1 MWVARSATHRRLDA
15 AMAHHKVFNCWTT
28 LCVTQSLKGRHGDTL
43 CMQPSSSAAM
53 AISRGDMV
61 RIKRP
66 ESYWFNEV
74 GKVASIDTSGIRYP
88 VVVRFEQVNY
98 NGLQGS
104 DGGINTNNFALD
116 ELEPA

>member
-1 MWVARSATHRRLDA
+1 MAQGPKSTDQGDIVCRTGTEGKTWRYARSAFW
-15 AMAHHKVFNCWTT
+15 FNE
-28 LCVTQSLKGRHGDTL
+28 
-43 CMQPSSSAAM
+43 AM

-66 ESYWFNEV
+66 ESFWYNGV

-98 NGLQGS
+98 NGIQGS

>member
-1 MWVARSATHRRLDA
+1 MLFGFSE
-15 AMAHHKVFNCWTT
+15 
-28 LCVTQSLKGRHGDTL
+28 
-43 CMQPSSSAAM
+43 AM

-66 ESYWFNEV
+66 ESFWYNGV

-98 NGLQGS
+98 NGIQGS
-104 DGGINTNNFALD
+104 DGGINTNTSALD
-116 ELEPA
+116 DLEPA

>member
-1 MWVARSATHRRLDA
+1 MLAWRRARTQLIRA
-15 AMAHHKVFNCWTT
+15 T
-28 LCVTQSLKGRHGDTL
+28 LCDATDLEGKTWRYAQ
-43 CMQPSSSAAM
+43 CAFSSYEVM

-66 ESYWFNEV
+66 ESFWFNDV

-98 NGLQGS
+98 NGLQGT
-104 DGGINTNNFALD
+104 DGGLNTNNFALD

>member
-1 MWVARSATHRRLDA
+1 MLPWRRARKARIRA
-15 AMAHHKVFNCWTT
+15 T
-28 LCVTQSLKGRHGDTL
+28 LCVAQAQRERPGDTL
-43 CMQPSSSAAM
+43 RMLFGFNEAM

-66 ESYWFNEV
+66 ESFWFNGV

-98 NGLQGS
+98 NGIQGS

>member
-1 MWVARSATHRRLDA
+1 
-15 AMAHHKVFNCWTT
+15 
-28 LCVTQSLKGRHGDTL
+28 
-43 CMQPSSSAAM
+43 M

-66 ESYWFNEV
+66 ESFWFNDV

-116 ELEPA
+116 ELEPAYLSCRNSRKMNRFVGDWRTVFNRW

>member
-1 MWVARSATHRRLDA
+1 MLAWRRAGRALIRA
-15 AMAHHKVFNCWTT
+15 T
-28 LCVTQSLKGRHGDTL
+28 LCDATALQGRSERYAQ
-43 CMQPSSSAAM
+43 CAFSSYEAM

-66 ESYWFNEV
+66 ESFWFNDV

>member
-15 AMAHHKVFNCWTT
+15 ATAHHTLIKRRTT
-28 LCVTQSLKGRHGDTL
+28 LCVTQSLNGRHGDTL
-43 CMQPSSSAAM
+43 CMHPSSSAAM

-66 ESYWFNEV
+66 ESFWFNEV

-98 NGLQGS
+98 NGLQGT
-104 DGGINTNNFALD
+104 DGGINTNNFAMS